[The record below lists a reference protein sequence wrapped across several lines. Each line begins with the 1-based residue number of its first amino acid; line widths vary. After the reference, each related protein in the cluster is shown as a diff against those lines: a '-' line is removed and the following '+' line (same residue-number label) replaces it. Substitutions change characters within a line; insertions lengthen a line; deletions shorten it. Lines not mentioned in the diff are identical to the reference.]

1 MTELSFTGLL
11 IVAAA
16 AFLAPLLVDL
26 APIPAVPSIV
36 VELLA
41 GILVGPSVLGIVSID
56 EPIQVLSQVGL
67 VFLFFLAGL
76 EIAFD
81 RIGGRPLRLAAY
93 GFALSLALALI
104 VGGGLEAGNLV
115 ETPLFVAIVLAAT
128 AFGIVVAVLKDAG
141 QTTTE
146 TGQLI
151 IVGASVA
158 DFGTVLLLSLFFSH
172 QGSGIESTVVLLA
185 LFAVAVTAVGIA
197 LSRARLSAR
206 LGEAVARLE
215 RTTAQ
220 IGVRGAFVLLVG
232 FVALAAEF
240 GLEIVLGAF
249 LAGAILRL
257 IGQGELLRTSRL
269 GERLEAVGFGVFI
282 PIFFV
287 ASGVQLD
294 FSSLFQSVET
304 AVLVPALLLALLV
317 VRGLPASF
325 YRPLVGRRAA
335 LSIGLLQA
343 TSLPFIVA
351 ATQIGVELDKIEP
364 ATAAALVAAG
374 LLSVLLFPIVA
385 LRLLGDEDAGRA
397 GLPEAGV
404 AEGEGL

>member
-1 MTELSFTGLL
+1 M
-11 IVAAA
+11 
-16 AFLAPLLVDL
+16 DL
-26 APIPAVPSIV
+26 APIPAIPSIV

-41 GILVGPSVLGIVSID
+41 GIVLGPSVLGLVSID
-56 EPIQVLSQVGL
+56 EPIEVLAQVGV

-76 EIAFD
+76 EIALD

-93 GFALSLALALI
+93 AFVLSLALALA
-104 VGGGLEAGNLV
+104 VGGGLKAGDLV

-128 AFGIVVAVLKDAG
+128 AFGIVVTVLKDAG
-141 QTTTE
+141 QTRTDV
-146 TGQLI
+146 GQLI

-172 QGSGIESTVVLLA
+172 QGSGFESTLVLLA
-185 LFAVAVTAVGIA
+185 LFAVAVCAVGLA
-197 LSRARLSAR
+197 LSRARLSPR
-206 LGEAVARLE
+206 LGAAVARLE
-215 RTTAQ
+215 QTTAQ

-249 LAGAILRL
+249 LAGATLRL
-257 IGQGELLRTSRL
+257 VGGGDLLQTSRL

-287 ASGVQLD
+287 ASGVSLD
-294 FSSLFQSVET
+294 FSSLFESVET
-304 AVLVPALLLALLV
+304 AVLVPVLLLALLA
-317 VRGLPASF
+317 VRALPAGF

-335 LSIGLLQA
+335 VSIGLLQA

-351 ATQIGVELDKIEP
+351 ATQIGVELGKIE
-364 ATAAALVAAG
+364 ASTAAALVAAG
-374 LLSVLLFPIVA
+374 LLSVLLFPVIA
-385 LRLLGDEDAGRA
+385 LRLLGQADSARPAAPAVE
-397 GLPEAGV
+397 
-404 AEGEGL
+404 EGL